1 MTNRPLYSERKRQQ
15 ERAERLAAGEG
26 VTLTRVLSKDVRT
39 KLLYAMADN
48 CPGAIDPD
56 LEGEEW
62 PDVAN
67 RVRGIVSRAWGRST
81 GLSKAGHRLSPYLD
95 LNAYIIN
102 EATDEEV
109 LETVEAWFDAI
120 RESVEHLPGVPLP
133 PAIRM
138 EKAMGPDLGTVCIVK
153 FHEQVNAIFDQ
164 HDIAFQV
171 IGEEVLD
178 RESMAMH
185 ADVIAPALSILRS
198 DPRLAKVEAAFQAAL
213 RELKPG
219 GDSADAITDAG
230 TALQEMLMAA
240 GAKGKSLGPLL
251 TNARKSGLLG
261 PYDSKLAE
269 GMEKIGD
276 WVSADRNT
284 RGDAHSGASEADS
297 DDAWLAIHVAGALI
311 VRLSKR
317 L

>member
-1 MTNRPLYSERKRQQ
+1 M
-15 ERAERLAAGEG
+15 
-26 VTLTRVLSKDVRT
+26 
-39 KLLYAMADN
+39 
-48 CPGAIDPD
+48 
-56 LEGEEW
+56 
-62 PDVAN
+62 
-67 RVRGIVSRAWGRST
+67 
-81 GLSKAGHRLSPYLD
+81 
-95 LNAYIIN
+95 
-102 EATDEEV
+102 
-109 LETVEAWFDAI
+109 
-120 RESVEHLPGVPLP
+120 P

-251 TNARKSGLLG
+251 DERPQVRPTRSLRFKARRGYGEDWGLGECG
-261 PYDSKLAE
+261 PEHPRRRSQWR
-269 GMEKIGD
+269 I
-276 WVSADRNT
+276 
-284 RGDAHSGASEADS
+284 RG
-297 DDAWLAIHVAGALI
+297 
-311 VRLSKR
+311 RLR
-317 L
+317 